1 MVRGTVTGDAYGWH
15 VAVETQSLNPAQEAL
30 LNALRATLDERP
42 TFDPGLRDE
51 LRSDL
56 EGRLAGLVP
65 MLDTLGIEQLWVA
78 KHQLSAVAGC
88 EVRFLAE
95 EDAGFGDWTVPKARG
110 SVSHRA
116 IELSMHVRGAPVPEE
131 LVDEAIA
138 RLTESDGS
146 LGDWLQTITEADRAD
161 LRGEAVDRV
170 SSFLELWPPLQAR
183 WRPRSESKVGAD
195 LLDTRVH
202 LAGKVDLA
210 VGYADG
216 MRAGKVLVDLKTGG
230 FSPTHLD
237 DLRFYALVETLRVG
251 VPPRRVAT
259 HYLDTGRL
267 VPEDVT
273 EATLAAASRRVG
285 EGVRRWL
292 ELRGPDASPVTKPGP
307 ACRWCP
313 LVDGC
318 DTGKAFLAN
327 D

>member
-1 MVRGTVTGDAYGWH
+1 
-15 VAVETQSLNPAQEAL
+15 VAVETQTLNPAQEEVL
-30 LNALRATLDERP
+30 QALRAAPDERP

-51 LRSDL
+51 LRADL
-56 EGRLAGLVP
+56 EALLAGLVP

-78 KHQLSAVAGC
+78 KHQLSAVTGC

-95 EDAGFGDWTVPKARG
+95 DEAGFGSWTVPKARG

-138 RLTESDGS
+138 RLTESDSG

-161 LRGEAVDRV
+161 LRGESVDRV
-170 SSFLELWPPLQAR
+170 SAFLELWPPLQPR

-195 LLDTRVH
+195 LLDERIH

-230 FSPTHLD
+230 FSPSHLD
-237 DLRFYALVETLRVG
+237 DLRFYALVETLRLG

-259 HYLDTGRL
+259 HYLDSGKL

-292 ELRGPDASPVTKPGP
+292 ELRGPDAAPVTKPGP
-307 ACRWCP
+307 VCRWCP
-313 LVDGC
+313 LLDTC
-318 DTGKAFLAN
+318 DPGRAHLAT

>member
-1 MVRGTVTGDAYGWH
+1 
-15 VAVETQSLNPAQEAL
+15 
-30 LNALRATLDERP
+30 
-42 TFDPGLRDE
+42 
-51 LRSDL
+51 
-56 EGRLAGLVP
+56 
-65 MLDTLGIEQLWVA
+65 
-78 KHQLSAVAGC
+78 
-88 EVRFLAE
+88 
-95 EDAGFGDWTVPKARG
+95 
-110 SVSHRA
+110 
-116 IELSMHVRGAPVPEE
+116 VPEE

-138 RLTESDGS
+138 RMTESDSS

-170 SSFLELWPPLQAR
+170 SAFLELWPPLQPR

-195 LLDTRVH
+195 QLGERIH

-237 DLRFYALVETLRVG
+237 DLRFYALVETLRLG

-259 HYLDTGRL
+259 HYLDSGKL

-292 ELRGPDASPVTKPGP
+292 ELRGPDAAPVTKPGP
-307 ACRWCP
+307 VCRWCP
-313 LVDGC
+313 LLETCEPGR
-318 DTGKAFLAN
+318 AHLAT